1 MFKSRVGSPTST
13 SSYLKISAHLKGAL
27 ICLVMHNDILFLHMA
42 KNVCFLELENIAIDL
57 LLMLI
62 DGYLRIMITTDFL

>member
-1 MFKSRVGSPTST
+1 
-13 SSYLKISAHLKGAL
+13 
-27 ICLVMHNDILFLHMA
+27 MHNAILFLNMA

-62 DGYLRIMITTDFL
+62 DGYPRIMITTDFL